1 MDRCSPT
8 KQLSGSGVRS
18 EVPRH
23 PALLLIEDSQDD
35 ADLFQRAVNVT
46 ALPLNLRVVSTCSD
60 AREYL
65 LGTGQFA
72 NRTRFPFPQLIVAD
86 DCRDEFGTPHL
97 LRWLQEKPECQ
108 VIPLIILTGS
118 GSPALVRSSYDLG
131 VHSVFEK
138 PTTNSEL
145 RDLLK
150 LVVAYWS
157 KALTPQ

>member
-1 MDRCSPT
+1 MP
-8 KQLSGSGVRS
+8 Q
-18 EVPRH
+18 H

-35 ADLFQRAVNVT
+35 AELFQRAVNVA
-46 ALPLNLRVVSTCSD
+46 ALPLNLRVVATCSD

-72 NRTRFPFPQLIVAD
+72 DRTRFPFPQLIVAD
-86 DCRDEFGTPHL
+86 DCRDEFGTAHL
-97 LRWLQEKPECQ
+97 LRWLQAKPECR

-138 PTTNSEL
+138 PITNSEL
-145 RDLLK
+145 QDLLK

-157 KALTPQ
+157 RALTPN